1 MDDMSDEKL
10 TIRVNIADRYY
21 PLKIDRLEE
30 EQVRKAAKRIN
41 DTVLQYRKLYK
52 DKDGQDFLAMAVL
65 QYVTKLIEFEEKQ
78 NIAPF
83 VEEIKEVDNELGDYL
98 LKEQNVLLHKT
109 T

>member
-1 MDDMSDEKL
+1 MNDDKL

-21 PLKIDRLEE
+21 PITIERQEE
-30 EQVRKAAKRIN
+30 EVVRKAAKRIN

-65 QYVTKLIEFEEKQ
+65 QYVNKLIVSEEKQ

-83 VEEIKEVDNELGDYL
+83 VEEIKGIESELEDYL
-98 LKEQNVLLHKT
+98 QKEQNVLLHKT
-109 T
+109 I